1 MPPNLRIVSPGFRKA
16 VLCFGAMSDGS
27 NSSPTRRSARVH
39 HEVMVG
45 VSSEEGTFSG
55 WGTNLSVGGV
65 FVNSHHAPP
74 VGTPVNVLLQ
84 LPGHSE
90 CKLTGRVAWTQA
102 SGPGVD
108 EPGMGIEFLQVDAD
122 TRELVGRMVEKL
134 SQDLARAP
142 A

>member
-1 MPPNLRIVSPGFRKA
+1 
-16 VLCFGAMSDGS
+16 MSDAFKPG
-27 NSSPTRRSARVH
+27 SPTRRSARVH

-45 VSSEEGTFSG
+45 VTSEQGTFSG
-55 WGTNLSVGGV
+55 WGTNLSAGGV

-74 VGTPVNVLLQ
+74 IGAPVSVLLQ

-90 CKLTGRVAWTQA
+90 CKLSGRVAWIQP

-108 EPGMGIEFLQVDAD
+108 EPGMGVEFVQPDDA
-122 TRELVGRMVEKL
+122 TRKLLGEMVEKL
-134 SQDLARAP
+134 SQDLTRAP